1 MTVLVTGGAG
11 YIGSHTVRLLRERGR
26 DVVVLDSLELGHQAA
41 VLGAP
46 LVVGAIDDQALVA
59 QLVTEYG
66 VDSCIHFAA
75 YKNAGESVEMPERYW
90 RNNVV
95 ASFGLFEGLR
105 TAGVNRIVFSSS
117 CATYGTPTQLPVN
130 EDHRLAPES
139 PYGESKLMVET
150 MLRWY
155 DRAHRIR
162 SVSLR
167 YFNAAGASRDAA
179 IGEDWAV
186 TLNLVPVVMK
196 AALGKIDL
204 IEVFGTDYPTPDGTA
219 VRDYIHV
226 EDLADAHLKAL
237 EYLEGGGGSTVLNL
251 GTGTGSTVREVIEL
265 TEKISG
271 RPVPHVEVGRRPG
284 DPVSVYADNRRAK
297 EVLGWMPDHGLAA
310 ILTSAWQWH
319 STHPD
324 GYGDG

>member
-1 MTVLVTGGAG
+1 
-11 YIGSHTVRLLRERGR
+11 
-26 DVVVLDSLELGHQAA
+26 
-41 VLGAP
+41 
-46 LVVGAIDDQALVA
+46 VVGAIDDQALVA
-59 QLVTEYG
+59 QVVADYG

-155 DRAHRIR
+155 DKAHRVR

-167 YFNAAGASRDAA
+167 YFNAAGASRDAV
-179 IGEDWAV
+179 IGEDWSV

-196 AALGKIDL
+196 AALGKIDV
-204 IEVFGTDYPTPDGTA
+204 IEVFGTDYPTSDGTA

-237 EYLEGGGGSTVLNL
+237 EYLEAGGASTVLNL

-265 TEKISG
+265 TEKIAG

-284 DPVSVYADNRRAK
+284 DPVSVYADNRKAK
-297 EVLGWMPDHGLAA
+297 EVLGWMPDHGLEA
-310 ILTSAWQWH
+310 ILTSAWRWH

-324 GYGDG
+324 GYGDA